1 MLPYHAM
8 LLLQISSESFVLG
21 FFESSGEGGS
31 SDGGQDDGGLGRNIR
46 MSTIMGMLDRAAAD
60 IYGLQVEFERLDTGG
75 CPSRQHQVRW
85 MRSVFLGKGFCGCA
99 FRVYMA
105 TARNSCPVLACT
117 FYNGP
122 RTVLRTITGQ

>member
-1 MLPYHAM
+1 MLSFVVTSHLMLPYHAM
-8 LLLQISSESFVLG
+8 LLPQITSDSFVLG

-85 MRSVFLGKGFCGCA
+85 MRSVFLGQGFGGCA
-99 FRVYMA
+99 FRVCHGYHEKA
-105 TARNSCPVLACT
+105 LPYACACI
-117 FYNGP
+117 
-122 RTVLRTITGQ
+122 L